1 MSDAANNALLFEE
14 EIDVRVI
21 DAFIKA
27 LDDKNPRISEPMRYM
42 MGRLVRH
49 EAFREYITKEV
60 TYQVENALRRYM
72 QAQYPPGKERDY
84 RGASLKEPFYKW

>member
-14 EIDVRVI
+14 EIDRRVI

-27 LDDKNPRISEPMRYM
+27 LDDRNPRISEPMRYLM
-42 MGRLVRH
+42 ERLVCH
-49 EAFREYITKEV
+49 EAVRGYISREV
-60 TYQVENALRRYM
+60 VYQTENALKRYV

>member
-14 EIDVRVI
+14 EIDRRVL
-21 DAFIKA
+21 DAFIA
-27 LDDKNPRISEPMRYM
+27 VLNDR
-42 MGRLVRH
+42 RLELETEHFIRSLVQH
-49 EAFREYITKEV
+49 PIMREYISREV
-60 TYQVENALRRYM
+60 VYQTENALKRYV